1 MTIFGSFHSPGGISE
16 FDVVFANTPT
26 RNVNMRWRGVAS
38 PESVRVLIPPLSSPG
53 YSCALV
59 SDILLQG
66 HLYITE
72 NYFAFHSNVFGYVTK
87 VKNIDFW
94 RVPKRSLSL
103 SSKDNAMF
111 NKTPHSSFSLQLQ
124 IPIRSVVKVSK
135 EKTAKI
141 IPNAVGL
148 ATATEKHVSMS
159 L

>member
-111 NKTPHSSFSLQLQ
+111 NKTPQSSSAPDTDQVRCEGVEGEDRQ
-124 IPIRSVVKVSK
+124 DHPERRR
-135 EKTAKI
+135 T
-141 IPNAVGL
+141 GDC
-148 ATATEKHVSMS
+148 H
-159 L
+159 